1 MSSTI
6 PTVETDTE
14 DGDDRLVVHESKR
27 HGPDRRITYEP
38 RVCGGYVKRVTAWRE
53 SIGGWHET
61 GREIVENLAVETPAG
76 FDE

>member
-6 PTVETDTE
+6 PTVEGGTE

-27 HGPDRRITYEP
+27 HGPDRRIIYEP
-38 RVCGGYVKRVTAWRE
+38 RARGGYTKTVTAWRE
-53 SIGGWHET
+53 SIGAWHET

>member
-6 PTVETDTE
+6 PTVEAGTE
-14 DGDDRLVVHESKR
+14 DDDDRLVVHEAKR
-27 HGPDRRITYEP
+27 HGPDRRVIYEP
-38 RVCGGYVKRVTAWRE
+38 RPRGGYTKIVTAWRD
-53 SIGGWHET
+53 SINDWHET

>member
-27 HGPDRRITYEP
+27 HGPDRRIIYEP
-38 RVCGGYVKRVTAWRE
+38 RPRGGYVKRVTAWRE

-61 GREIVENLAVETPAG
+61 GREIVETLAVEPPGG
-76 FDE
+76 FGE

>member
-38 RVCGGYVKRVTAWRE
+38 RACGGYVKRVTAWRE

-61 GREIVENLAVETPAG
+61 GREIVENLAVEPPEG
-76 FDE
+76 FGE

>member
-38 RVCGGYVKRVTAWRE
+38 RACGGYVKRVTAWRE

>member
-38 RVCGGYVKRVTAWRE
+38 RARGGYVKITIVWRE

>member
-6 PTVETDTE
+6 PTVEAGTE
-14 DGDDRLVVHESKR
+14 DGDERLVLHESKR
-27 HGPDRRITYEP
+27 HGPDRRIIYEP
-38 RVCGGYVKRVTAWRE
+38 RSRGGYTKTVTAWRE

-61 GREIVENLAVETPAG
+61 GREIVEHLAVETPAG

>member
-27 HGPDRRITYEP
+27 HGPDRRIIYEP
-38 RVCGGYVKRVTAWRE
+38 RPRGGYVKTTTAWRE

-61 GREIVENLAVETPAG
+61 GREIVETLAVEPPAG

>member
-6 PTVETDTE
+6 PTVEVETE
-14 DGDDRLVVHESKR
+14 DADDRLVVHESKR

-38 RVCGGYVKRVTAWRE
+38 RARGGYVKTVTAWRE

>member
-6 PTVETDTE
+6 PTVEAGTE

-27 HGPDRRITYEP
+27 HGPDRRIIYEP
-38 RVCGGYVKRVTAWRE
+38 RARGGYTKIVTAWRE

-61 GREIVENLAVETPAG
+61 GREIVETLAVEPPEG

>member
-6 PTVETDTE
+6 PTVEAGTE

-27 HGPDRRITYEP
+27 HGPDRRIIYEP
-38 RVCGGYVKRVTAWRE
+38 RPRGGYVKRVTAWRD
-53 SIGGWHET
+53 SINDWHET
-61 GREIVENLAVETPAG
+61 GREIVETLAVETPAG

>member
-6 PTVETDTE
+6 PTVEAGTE
-14 DGDDRLVVHESKR
+14 DGDERLVVHESKR

-38 RVCGGYVKRVTAWRE
+38 RARGGYVKTTTAWRD
-53 SIGGWHET
+53 SINDWHET

>member
-6 PTVETDTE
+6 PAVEAGTE
-14 DGDDRLVVHESKR
+14 DGDERLVVHESKR

-38 RVCGGYVKRVTAWRE
+38 RARGGYTKRVTAWRE

-61 GREIVENLAVETPAG
+61 GREIVENLAAETPAG

>member
-6 PTVETDTE
+6 PTVEAGTE
-14 DGDDRLVVHESKR
+14 DGDDRLIVHESKR

-38 RVCGGYVKRVTAWRE
+38 RARGGYTKIVTAWRE